1 MEDHAGI
8 AQLVEMYA
16 SMIYRIA
23 YTRMQNVADAEDI
36 TQEVLLKYLKADK
49 TFRDEE
55 HRKMWLIRV
64 TVNTIK
70 SNVTSAWRR
79 HTVALDDVTEPSYEA
94 SDLPVLKEK
103 VEKLPERYRLPMFL
117 YYYEELSVKEIAHV
131 TKSTEGTVKSL
142 LSRGRKMLRDEWKED
157 GYVREHEE
165 DISSVC
171 GFDCTRT
178 GHAGT
183 PETATVCGNAGRTPQ
198 ETKLWKR
205 AILPVVGCSLY
216 AVPCEW
222 RLPDLCGNWHLR
234 TDREG
239 RRPLDHRS

>member
-36 TQEVLLKYLKADK
+36 TQEVLLKYLKTGK

-70 SNVTSAWRR
+70 SSLTSAWRR

-94 SDLPVLKEK
+94 ADLPVLKEK

-117 YYYEELSVKEIAHV
+117 YYYEELSGQEIAHV

-142 LSRGRKMLRDEWKED
+142 LSRGRKMLRDELKED
-157 GYVREHEE
+157 GYV
-165 DISSVC
+165 
-171 GFDCTRT
+171 
-178 GHAGT
+178 
-183 PETATVCGNAGRTPQ
+183 
-198 ETKLWKR
+198 
-205 AILPVVGCSLY
+205 
-216 AVPCEW
+216 
-222 RLPDLCGNWHLR
+222 
-234 TDREG
+234 
-239 RRPLDHRS
+239 

>member
-8 AQLVEMYA
+8 AQLVEVYA

-36 TQEVLLKYLKADK
+36 TQEVLLKYLKAGK

-70 SNVTSAWRR
+70 SSLTSAWRR

-94 SDLPVLKEK
+94 ADLSVLQEK
-103 VEKLPERYRLPMFL
+103 VEKLPERYRIPMFL

-142 LSRGRKMLRDEWKED
+142 LSRGRKMLRDELKED
-157 GYVREHEE
+157 GYV
-165 DISSVC
+165 
-171 GFDCTRT
+171 
-178 GHAGT
+178 
-183 PETATVCGNAGRTPQ
+183 
-198 ETKLWKR
+198 
-205 AILPVVGCSLY
+205 
-216 AVPCEW
+216 
-222 RLPDLCGNWHLR
+222 
-234 TDREG
+234 
-239 RRPLDHRS
+239 

>member
-23 YTRMQNVADAEDI
+23 YTRMQNDADAEDI
-36 TQEVLLKYLKADK
+36 TQEVLLKYLKAGK

-70 SNVTSAWRR
+70 SSLTSAWRR

-94 SDLPVLKEK
+94 ADLPVLQEK
-103 VEKLPERYRLPMFL
+103 VEKLPERYRIPMFL

-131 TKSTEGTVKSL
+131 IKSTEGTVKSL
-142 LSRGRKMLRDEWKED
+142 LSRGRKMLRDELKED
-157 GYVREHEE
+157 GYV
-165 DISSVC
+165 
-171 GFDCTRT
+171 
-178 GHAGT
+178 
-183 PETATVCGNAGRTPQ
+183 
-198 ETKLWKR
+198 
-205 AILPVVGCSLY
+205 
-216 AVPCEW
+216 
-222 RLPDLCGNWHLR
+222 
-234 TDREG
+234 
-239 RRPLDHRS
+239 

>member
-36 TQEVLLKYLKADK
+36 TQEVLLKYLKTGK

-70 SNVTSAWRR
+70 SSLTSAWRR

-94 SDLPVLKEK
+94 ADLPVLQEK
-103 VEKLPERYRLPMFL
+103 VEKLPERYRVPMFL

-142 LSRGRKMLRDEWKED
+142 LSRGRKMLRDELKED
-157 GYVREHEE
+157 GYV
-165 DISSVC
+165 
-171 GFDCTRT
+171 
-178 GHAGT
+178 
-183 PETATVCGNAGRTPQ
+183 
-198 ETKLWKR
+198 
-205 AILPVVGCSLY
+205 
-216 AVPCEW
+216 
-222 RLPDLCGNWHLR
+222 
-234 TDREG
+234 
-239 RRPLDHRS
+239 

>member
-36 TQEVLLKYLKADK
+36 TQEVLLKYLKAGK

-70 SNVTSAWRR
+70 SSLTSAWRR
-79 HTVALDDVTEPSYEA
+79 HTVALDDVTEPSYQQP
-94 SDLPVLKEK
+94 DLPVLKEK
-103 VEKLPERYRLPMFL
+103 VEKLPERYRLPMYL

-131 TKSTEGTVKSL
+131 IKSTEGTVKSL
-142 LSRGRKMLRDEWKED
+142 LSRGRKMLRDELKED
-157 GYVREHEE
+157 DYV
-165 DISSVC
+165 
-171 GFDCTRT
+171 
-178 GHAGT
+178 
-183 PETATVCGNAGRTPQ
+183 
-198 ETKLWKR
+198 
-205 AILPVVGCSLY
+205 
-216 AVPCEW
+216 
-222 RLPDLCGNWHLR
+222 
-234 TDREG
+234 
-239 RRPLDHRS
+239 

>member
-1 MEDHAGI
+1 MDDHAGI

-36 TQEVLLKYLKADK
+36 TQEVLLKYMKAGK
-49 TFRDEE
+49 IFRDEE

-70 SNVTSAWRR
+70 SSLTSAWRR

-94 SDLPVLKEK
+94 ADLPVLKEK
-103 VEKLPERYRLPMFL
+103 VEKLPERYRIPMFL

-142 LSRGRKMLRDEWKED
+142 LSRGRKMLRDELKED
-157 GYVREHEE
+157 GYV
-165 DISSVC
+165 
-171 GFDCTRT
+171 
-178 GHAGT
+178 
-183 PETATVCGNAGRTPQ
+183 
-198 ETKLWKR
+198 
-205 AILPVVGCSLY
+205 
-216 AVPCEW
+216 
-222 RLPDLCGNWHLR
+222 
-234 TDREG
+234 
-239 RRPLDHRS
+239 

>member
-36 TQEVLLKYLKADK
+36 TQEVLLKYLKAGK

-70 SNVTSAWRR
+70 SSLTSAWRR

-94 SDLPVLKEK
+94 ADLSVLQEK
-103 VEKLPERYRLPMFL
+103 VEKLPERYRIPMFL

-142 LSRGRKMLRDEWKED
+142 LSRGRKMLRDELKED
-157 GYVREHEE
+157 GYV
-165 DISSVC
+165 
-171 GFDCTRT
+171 
-178 GHAGT
+178 
-183 PETATVCGNAGRTPQ
+183 
-198 ETKLWKR
+198 
-205 AILPVVGCSLY
+205 
-216 AVPCEW
+216 
-222 RLPDLCGNWHLR
+222 
-234 TDREG
+234 
-239 RRPLDHRS
+239 

>member
-36 TQEVLLKYLKADK
+36 TQEVLLKYLKTGK
-49 TFRDEE
+49 TFLDEE

-70 SNVTSAWRR
+70 SSLTSAWRR

-94 SDLPVLKEK
+94 ADLPVLQEK

-142 LSRGRKMLRDEWKED
+142 LSRGRKMLRDELKED
-157 GYVREHEE
+157 GYV
-165 DISSVC
+165 
-171 GFDCTRT
+171 
-178 GHAGT
+178 
-183 PETATVCGNAGRTPQ
+183 
-198 ETKLWKR
+198 
-205 AILPVVGCSLY
+205 
-216 AVPCEW
+216 
-222 RLPDLCGNWHLR
+222 
-234 TDREG
+234 
-239 RRPLDHRS
+239 

>member
-36 TQEVLLKYLKADK
+36 TQEVLLKYLKAGK

-70 SNVTSAWRR
+70 SSLTSAWRR

-94 SDLPVLKEK
+94 SELPVLKEK
-103 VEKLPERYRLPMFL
+103 VEKLPERYRLPMYL
-117 YYYEELSVKEIAHV
+117 YYYEELSVKEIAHMI
-131 TKSTEGTVKSL
+131 KSTEGTVKSL
-142 LSRGRKMLRDEWKED
+142 LSRGRKMLRDELKED
-157 GYVREHEE
+157 GYV
-165 DISSVC
+165 
-171 GFDCTRT
+171 
-178 GHAGT
+178 
-183 PETATVCGNAGRTPQ
+183 
-198 ETKLWKR
+198 
-205 AILPVVGCSLY
+205 
-216 AVPCEW
+216 
-222 RLPDLCGNWHLR
+222 
-234 TDREG
+234 
-239 RRPLDHRS
+239 

>member
-23 YTRMQNVADAEDI
+23 YTRMQNVTDAEDI
-36 TQEVLLKYLKADK
+36 TQEVLLKYLKAGK

-70 SNVTSAWRR
+70 SSLTSAWRR

-94 SDLPVLKEK
+94 ADLPVLQEK
-103 VEKLPERYRLPMFL
+103 VEKLPERYRIPMFL

-142 LSRGRKMLRDEWKED
+142 LSRGRKMLRDELKED
-157 GYVREHEE
+157 GYV
-165 DISSVC
+165 
-171 GFDCTRT
+171 
-178 GHAGT
+178 
-183 PETATVCGNAGRTPQ
+183 
-198 ETKLWKR
+198 
-205 AILPVVGCSLY
+205 
-216 AVPCEW
+216 
-222 RLPDLCGNWHLR
+222 
-234 TDREG
+234 
-239 RRPLDHRS
+239 

>member
-16 SMIYRIA
+16 SMIYCIA

-36 TQEVLLKYLKADK
+36 TQEVLLKYLKTGK

-70 SNVTSAWRR
+70 SSLTSAWRR

-94 SDLPVLKEK
+94 ADLPVLQEK

-142 LSRGRKMLRDEWKED
+142 LSRGRKMLRDELKED
-157 GYVREHEE
+157 GYV
-165 DISSVC
+165 
-171 GFDCTRT
+171 
-178 GHAGT
+178 
-183 PETATVCGNAGRTPQ
+183 
-198 ETKLWKR
+198 
-205 AILPVVGCSLY
+205 
-216 AVPCEW
+216 
-222 RLPDLCGNWHLR
+222 
-234 TDREG
+234 
-239 RRPLDHRS
+239 

>member
-1 MEDHAGI
+1 LEDHAGI

-36 TQEVLLKYLKADK
+36 TQEVLLKYLKTDK

-70 SNVTSAWRR
+70 SSLTSAWRR

-94 SDLPVLKEK
+94 ANLPVLQEK
-103 VEKLPERYRLPMFL
+103 VEKLPERYRIPMYL

-131 TKSTEGTVKSL
+131 IKSTEGTVKSL
-142 LSRGRKMLRDEWKED
+142 LSRGRKMLRDELKED
-157 GYVREHEE
+157 DYV
-165 DISSVC
+165 
-171 GFDCTRT
+171 
-178 GHAGT
+178 
-183 PETATVCGNAGRTPQ
+183 
-198 ETKLWKR
+198 
-205 AILPVVGCSLY
+205 
-216 AVPCEW
+216 
-222 RLPDLCGNWHLR
+222 
-234 TDREG
+234 
-239 RRPLDHRS
+239 

>member
-23 YTRMQNVADAEDI
+23 YTRMRNVADAEDI
-36 TQEVLLKYLKADK
+36 TQEVLLKYLKTGK

-70 SNVTSAWRR
+70 SSLTSAWRR

-94 SDLPVLKEK
+94 ADLPVLQEK

-142 LSRGRKMLRDEWKED
+142 LSRGRKMLRDELKED
-157 GYVREHEE
+157 GYV
-165 DISSVC
+165 
-171 GFDCTRT
+171 
-178 GHAGT
+178 
-183 PETATVCGNAGRTPQ
+183 
-198 ETKLWKR
+198 
-205 AILPVVGCSLY
+205 
-216 AVPCEW
+216 
-222 RLPDLCGNWHLR
+222 
-234 TDREG
+234 
-239 RRPLDHRS
+239 

>member
-36 TQEVLLKYLKADK
+36 TQEVLLKYLKAGK

-70 SNVTSAWRR
+70 SSLTSAWRR
-79 HTVALDDVTEPSYEA
+79 HTVALDDVTEPSYQQP
-94 SDLPVLKEK
+94 DLPVLKEK

-117 YYYEELSVKEIAHV
+117 YYYEELSVREIAHV

-142 LSRGRKMLRDEWKED
+142 LSRGRKMLRDELKED
-157 GYVREHEE
+157 GYV
-165 DISSVC
+165 
-171 GFDCTRT
+171 
-178 GHAGT
+178 
-183 PETATVCGNAGRTPQ
+183 
-198 ETKLWKR
+198 
-205 AILPVVGCSLY
+205 
-216 AVPCEW
+216 
-222 RLPDLCGNWHLR
+222 
-234 TDREG
+234 
-239 RRPLDHRS
+239 

>member
-36 TQEVLLKYLKADK
+36 TQEVLLKYMKAGK

-70 SNVTSAWRR
+70 SSLTSAWRR

-94 SDLPVLKEK
+94 SELPVLKEK
-103 VEKLPERYRLPMFL
+103 VEKLPERYRIPMFL
-117 YYYEELSVKEIAHV
+117 YYYEELSVREIAHV

-142 LSRGRKMLRDEWKED
+142 LSRGRKMLRDELKED
-157 GYVREHEE
+157 GYV
-165 DISSVC
+165 
-171 GFDCTRT
+171 
-178 GHAGT
+178 
-183 PETATVCGNAGRTPQ
+183 
-198 ETKLWKR
+198 
-205 AILPVVGCSLY
+205 
-216 AVPCEW
+216 
-222 RLPDLCGNWHLR
+222 
-234 TDREG
+234 
-239 RRPLDHRS
+239 

>member
-36 TQEVLLKYLKADK
+36 TQEVLLKYLKAGK

-70 SNVTSAWRR
+70 SSLTSAWRR
-79 HTVALDDVTEPSYEA
+79 HTVALDDVTEPPYEA
-94 SDLPVLKEK
+94 SELPVLKEK
-103 VEKLPERYRLPMFL
+103 VEKLPERYRLPMYL

-131 TKSTEGTVKSL
+131 IKSTEGTVKSL
-142 LSRGRKMLRDEWKED
+142 LSRGRKMLRDELKED
-157 GYVREHEE
+157 GYV
-165 DISSVC
+165 
-171 GFDCTRT
+171 
-178 GHAGT
+178 
-183 PETATVCGNAGRTPQ
+183 
-198 ETKLWKR
+198 
-205 AILPVVGCSLY
+205 
-216 AVPCEW
+216 
-222 RLPDLCGNWHLR
+222 
-234 TDREG
+234 
-239 RRPLDHRS
+239 

>member
-36 TQEVLLKYLKADK
+36 TQEVLLKYLKAGK

-70 SNVTSAWRR
+70 SSLTSAWRR

-94 SDLPVLKEK
+94 ADLPVLKEK
-103 VEKLPERYRLPMFL
+103 VEKLPERYRLPIRIRVSAIMVFRIRRL
-117 YYYEELSVKEIAHV
+117 WQI
-131 TKSTEGTVKSL
+131 TVIFTQ
-142 LSRGRKMLRDEWKED
+142 RHCIMC
-157 GYVREHEE
+157 H
-165 DISSVC
+165 
-171 GFDCTRT
+171 
-178 GHAGT
+178 
-183 PETATVCGNAGRTPQ
+183 
-198 ETKLWKR
+198 
-205 AILPVVGCSLY
+205 
-216 AVPCEW
+216 
-222 RLPDLCGNWHLR
+222 
-234 TDREG
+234 
-239 RRPLDHRS
+239 

>member
-23 YTRMQNVADAEDI
+23 YTRMQNVTDAEDI
-36 TQEVLLKYLKADK
+36 TQEVLLKYLKAGK

-70 SNVTSAWRR
+70 SSLTSAWRR

-94 SDLPVLKEK
+94 ADLPVLKEK
-103 VEKLPERYRLPMFL
+103 VEKLPERYRIPMFL
-117 YYYEELSVKEIAHV
+117 YYYEALSVKEIAHV

-142 LSRGRKMLRDEWKED
+142 LSRGRKMLRDELKED
-157 GYVREHEE
+157 GYV
-165 DISSVC
+165 
-171 GFDCTRT
+171 
-178 GHAGT
+178 
-183 PETATVCGNAGRTPQ
+183 
-198 ETKLWKR
+198 
-205 AILPVVGCSLY
+205 
-216 AVPCEW
+216 
-222 RLPDLCGNWHLR
+222 
-234 TDREG
+234 
-239 RRPLDHRS
+239 

>member
-79 HTVALDDVTEPSYEA
+79 HTVAL
-94 SDLPVLKEK
+94 EK

-117 YYYEELSVKEIAHV
+117 YYYEELSVREIAHV

-142 LSRGRKMLRDEWKED
+142 LSRGRKMLRDELKED
-157 GYVREHEE
+157 GYV
-165 DISSVC
+165 
-171 GFDCTRT
+171 
-178 GHAGT
+178 
-183 PETATVCGNAGRTPQ
+183 
-198 ETKLWKR
+198 
-205 AILPVVGCSLY
+205 
-216 AVPCEW
+216 
-222 RLPDLCGNWHLR
+222 
-234 TDREG
+234 
-239 RRPLDHRS
+239 

>member
-23 YTRMQNVADAEDI
+23 YTRMQNVTDAEDI
-36 TQEVLLKYLKADK
+36 TQEVLLKYIKAGK

-70 SNVTSAWRR
+70 SSLTSAWRR
-79 HTVALDDVTEPSYEA
+79 HTVALDDVTEPSYQQP
-94 SDLPVLKEK
+94 DLPVLKEK

-131 TKSTEGTVKSL
+131 IKSTEGTVKSL
-142 LSRGRKMLRDEWKED
+142 LSRGRKMLRDELKED
-157 GYVREHEE
+157 GYV
-165 DISSVC
+165 
-171 GFDCTRT
+171 
-178 GHAGT
+178 
-183 PETATVCGNAGRTPQ
+183 
-198 ETKLWKR
+198 
-205 AILPVVGCSLY
+205 
-216 AVPCEW
+216 
-222 RLPDLCGNWHLR
+222 
-234 TDREG
+234 
-239 RRPLDHRS
+239 

>member
-1 MEDHAGI
+1 MDDHAGI

-36 TQEVLLKYLKADK
+36 TQEVLLKYMKAGK
-49 TFRDEE
+49 IFRDEE
-55 HRKMWLIRV
+55 HQKMWLIRV

-70 SNVTSAWRR
+70 SSLTSAWRR

-94 SDLPVLKEK
+94 SELPVLKEK

-142 LSRGRKMLRDEWKED
+142 LSRGRKMLRDELKED
-157 GYVREHEE
+157 GYV
-165 DISSVC
+165 
-171 GFDCTRT
+171 
-178 GHAGT
+178 
-183 PETATVCGNAGRTPQ
+183 
-198 ETKLWKR
+198 
-205 AILPVVGCSLY
+205 
-216 AVPCEW
+216 
-222 RLPDLCGNWHLR
+222 
-234 TDREG
+234 
-239 RRPLDHRS
+239 

>member
-36 TQEVLLKYLKADK
+36 TQEVLLKYLKAGK

-70 SNVTSAWRR
+70 SSLTSAWRR
-79 HTVALDDVTEPSYEA
+79 HTVALDDVTEPSYQQP
-94 SDLPVLKEK
+94 DLPVLKEK
-103 VEKLPERYRLPMFL
+103 VEKLPERYRLPMYL

-131 TKSTEGTVKSL
+131 IKSTEGTVKSL
-142 LSRGRKMLRDEWKED
+142 LSRGRKMLRDELKED
-157 GYVREHEE
+157 GYV
-165 DISSVC
+165 
-171 GFDCTRT
+171 
-178 GHAGT
+178 
-183 PETATVCGNAGRTPQ
+183 
-198 ETKLWKR
+198 
-205 AILPVVGCSLY
+205 
-216 AVPCEW
+216 
-222 RLPDLCGNWHLR
+222 
-234 TDREG
+234 
-239 RRPLDHRS
+239 

>member
-36 TQEVLLKYLKADK
+36 TQEVLLKYLKAGK

-70 SNVTSAWRR
+70 SSLTSAWRR
-79 HTVALDDVTEPSYEA
+79 HTVALDDVTEPSYEE
-94 SDLPVLKEK
+94 SDLPVLQEK
-103 VEKLPERYRLPMFL
+103 VEKLPERYRIPMYL

-131 TKSTEGTVKSL
+131 IKSTEGTVKSL
-142 LSRGRKMLRDEWKED
+142 LSRGRKMLRDELKED
-157 GYVREHEE
+157 DYV
-165 DISSVC
+165 
-171 GFDCTRT
+171 
-178 GHAGT
+178 
-183 PETATVCGNAGRTPQ
+183 
-198 ETKLWKR
+198 
-205 AILPVVGCSLY
+205 
-216 AVPCEW
+216 
-222 RLPDLCGNWHLR
+222 
-234 TDREG
+234 
-239 RRPLDHRS
+239 

>member
-36 TQEVLLKYLKADK
+36 TQEVLLKYLKTGK

-70 SNVTSAWRR
+70 SSLTSAWRR
-79 HTVALDDVTEPSYEA
+79 HTVALDDVTEPSYETA
-94 SDLPVLKEK
+94 DLPVLQEK

-142 LSRGRKMLRDEWKED
+142 LSRGRKMLRDELKED
-157 GYVREHEE
+157 GYV
-165 DISSVC
+165 
-171 GFDCTRT
+171 
-178 GHAGT
+178 
-183 PETATVCGNAGRTPQ
+183 
-198 ETKLWKR
+198 
-205 AILPVVGCSLY
+205 
-216 AVPCEW
+216 
-222 RLPDLCGNWHLR
+222 
-234 TDREG
+234 
-239 RRPLDHRS
+239 

>member
-36 TQEVLLKYLKADK
+36 TQEVLLKYLKAGK

-55 HRKMWLIRV
+55 HRKM
-64 TVNTIK
+64 
-70 SNVTSAWRR
+70 
-79 HTVALDDVTEPSYEA
+79 YEA

-117 YYYEELSVKEIAHV
+117 YYYEELSVREIAHV

-142 LSRGRKMLRDEWKED
+142 LSRGRKMLRDELKED
-157 GYVREHEE
+157 GYV
-165 DISSVC
+165 
-171 GFDCTRT
+171 
-178 GHAGT
+178 
-183 PETATVCGNAGRTPQ
+183 
-198 ETKLWKR
+198 
-205 AILPVVGCSLY
+205 
-216 AVPCEW
+216 
-222 RLPDLCGNWHLR
+222 
-234 TDREG
+234 
-239 RRPLDHRS
+239 

>member
-23 YTRMQNVADAEDI
+23 YTRIQNVADAEDI
-36 TQEVLLKYLKADK
+36 TQEVLLKYLKTGK

-70 SNVTSAWRR
+70 SSLTSAWRR

-94 SDLPVLKEK
+94 ADLPVLQEK

-142 LSRGRKMLRDEWKED
+142 LSRGRKMLRDELKED
-157 GYVREHEE
+157 GYV
-165 DISSVC
+165 
-171 GFDCTRT
+171 
-178 GHAGT
+178 
-183 PETATVCGNAGRTPQ
+183 
-198 ETKLWKR
+198 
-205 AILPVVGCSLY
+205 
-216 AVPCEW
+216 
-222 RLPDLCGNWHLR
+222 
-234 TDREG
+234 
-239 RRPLDHRS
+239 

>member
-36 TQEVLLKYLKADK
+36 TQEVLLKYLKTGK

-70 SNVTSAWRR
+70 SSLTSAWRR
-79 HTVALDDVTEPSYEA
+79 HTVALDDVTEPSYQQP
-94 SDLPVLKEK
+94 DLPVLKEK
-103 VEKLPERYRLPMFL
+103 VEKLPERYRLPMYL

-131 TKSTEGTVKSL
+131 IKSTEGTVKSL
-142 LSRGRKMLRDEWKED
+142 LSRGRKMLRDELKED
-157 GYVREHEE
+157 GYV
-165 DISSVC
+165 
-171 GFDCTRT
+171 
-178 GHAGT
+178 
-183 PETATVCGNAGRTPQ
+183 
-198 ETKLWKR
+198 
-205 AILPVVGCSLY
+205 
-216 AVPCEW
+216 
-222 RLPDLCGNWHLR
+222 
-234 TDREG
+234 
-239 RRPLDHRS
+239 

>member
-36 TQEVLLKYLKADK
+36 TQEVLLKYLKAGK

-70 SNVTSAWRR
+70 SSLTSAWRR

-94 SDLPVLKEK
+94 ADLPVLKEK
-103 VEKLPERYRLPMFL
+103 VEKLPDRLPMFL
-117 YYYEELSVKEIAHV
+117 YYYEELSVREIAHV

-142 LSRGRKMLRDEWKED
+142 LSRGRKMLRDELKED
-157 GYVREHEE
+157 GYV
-165 DISSVC
+165 
-171 GFDCTRT
+171 
-178 GHAGT
+178 
-183 PETATVCGNAGRTPQ
+183 
-198 ETKLWKR
+198 
-205 AILPVVGCSLY
+205 
-216 AVPCEW
+216 
-222 RLPDLCGNWHLR
+222 
-234 TDREG
+234 
-239 RRPLDHRS
+239 

>member
-23 YTRMQNVADAEDI
+23 YTRMQNVTDAEDI
-36 TQEVLLKYLKADK
+36 TQEVLLKYIKAGK

-70 SNVTSAWRR
+70 SSLTSAWRR

-94 SDLPVLKEK
+94 ADLPVLQEK
-103 VEKLPERYRLPMFL
+103 VEKLPERYRLPMYL

-142 LSRGRKMLRDEWKED
+142 LSRGRKMLRDELKED
-157 GYVREHEE
+157 GYV
-165 DISSVC
+165 
-171 GFDCTRT
+171 
-178 GHAGT
+178 
-183 PETATVCGNAGRTPQ
+183 
-198 ETKLWKR
+198 
-205 AILPVVGCSLY
+205 
-216 AVPCEW
+216 
-222 RLPDLCGNWHLR
+222 
-234 TDREG
+234 
-239 RRPLDHRS
+239 